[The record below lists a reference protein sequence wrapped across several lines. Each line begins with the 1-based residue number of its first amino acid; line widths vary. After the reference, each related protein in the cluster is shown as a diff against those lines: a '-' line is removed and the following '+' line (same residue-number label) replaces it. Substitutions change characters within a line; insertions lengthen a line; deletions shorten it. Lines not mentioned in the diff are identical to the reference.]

1 MGVELKTTVNGEVRT
16 REEERRTW
24 FRHAFFAAAGMA
36 MLTIIAFGY
45 LLGDYFRTSALE
57 FVLIFGVAWL
67 GQGVLMWLIASSR
80 SERFRDPALTAPM
93 MIWSTLFIL
102 IAAYY
107 VDVGELAGG
116 TRLSFMMMFFGVLLL
131 GSFRL
136 AKRWFYL
143 ISTATNFGYAY
154 VLYLAFTDPEISKG
168 VTESVELVQILM
180 FIFLTTIFARTGAE
194 IAALQTRLHDE
205 NAELEANTA
214 RIRDLAIRDELTQL
228 FNRRHIMEVLREQKM
243 LADTGG
249 YSFVI
254 GYIDLDHFK
263 RVNDTYGHGI
273 GDVVLKRFADILR
286 HSLREVDYAG
296 RLGGEEFVVILT
308 RTRLGEALVVTERI
322 RKAIESADFSDV
334 QPGLKVTTS
343 IGTTAYAPPETLED
357 VLSRADGYLYQ
368 SKQNG
373 RNRVTS
379 GEGGGSKIA
388 HG

>member
-1 MGVELKTTVNGEVRT
+1 MNVEARH
-16 REEERRTW
+16 REEDRRTW
-24 FRHAFFAAAGMA
+24 FRHAVFASAGMLV
-36 MLTIIAFGY
+36 LTLIAFGY
-45 LLGDYFRTSALE
+45 LLGDYFRTSWLQ
-57 FVLIFGVAWL
+57 FVLIFGLAWL
-67 GQGVLMWLIASSR
+67 GQGLLMWLIGSGR
-80 SERFRDPALTAPM
+80 SERFRDPALTASL
-93 MIWSTLFIL
+93 MIWATLFIL
-102 IAAYY
+102 VAAYY

-116 TRLSFMMMFFGVLLL
+116 TRLSIMMMFFGVLLL

-143 ISTATNFGYAY
+143 ISGATNFGYAY

-180 FIFLTTIFARTGAE
+180 FVFLTTIFARTGAE
-194 IAALQTRLHDE
+194 IAALQLRLHDE
-205 NAELEANTA
+205 NAALEANTA

-228 FNRRHIMEVLREQKM
+228 FNRRHVMEVLREQKM
-243 LADTGG
+243 LADSGG

-263 RVNDTYGHGI
+263 RVNDTYGHGV
-273 GDVVLKRFADILR
+273 GDIVLKRFADILR

-296 RLGGEEFVVILT
+296 RLGGEEFVIILT
-308 RTRLGEALVVTERI
+308 RTKLTDALVVTERI
-322 RKAIESADFSDV
+322 RKAIETADFSDV

-343 IGTTAYAPPETLED
+343 IGVTAYAPPETLED
-357 VLSRADGYLYQ
+357 VLGRADGYLYQ

-379 GEGGGSKIA
+379 GEGGVSKVSRA
-388 HG
+388 

>member
-1 MGVELKTTVNGEVRT
+1 MSAETHT
-16 REEERRTW
+16 REQQRRTW
-24 FRHAFFAAAGMA
+24 FRHAVFASSGMVV
-36 MLTIIAFGY
+36 LTLIAFGY
-45 LLGDYFRTSALE
+45 LLGHYFRTSLLE
-57 FVLIFGVAWL
+57 FTMVFGAAWS
-67 GQGVLMWLIASSR
+67 GQVVLMWLIATGR
-80 SERFRDPALTAPM
+80 SERFRDPALTAAL

-102 IAAYY
+102 VAAYY

-116 TRLSFMMMFFGVLLL
+116 TRLSIMMMFFGVLLL

-143 ISTATNFGYAY
+143 ISTATNLGYGL

-168 VTESVELVQILM
+168 VTESVELVQVLM
-180 FIFLTTIFARTGAE
+180 FVFLTTVFARTGAE

-205 NAELEANTA
+205 NVALEENTA

-228 FNRRHIMEVLREQKM
+228 YNRRHVMEILREQKM

-254 GYIDLDHFK
+254 GYMDLDHFK
-263 RVNDTYGHGI
+263 KVNDTYGHGI

-286 HSLREVDYAG
+286 QSLREVDYAG
-296 RLGGEEFVVILT
+296 RLGGEEFVIILT
-308 RTRLGEALVVTERI
+308 RTRFSEALVVTERI
-322 RKAIESADFSDV
+322 RKAIETADFNDV

-343 IGTTAYAPPETLED
+343 MGVTAYAPPETLED

-368 SKQNG
+368 SKQGG

-379 GEGGGSKIA
+379 GEGGGSKVA
-388 HG
+388 ANS